1 MLVDAILI
9 LAGLSALLT
18 GFRRGFLHSLFS
30 TIGYI
35 GGGILGLSL
44 GLNFSSRVNSSLNKI
59 LLVFFAIFIF
69 AEIGRRLLRLLAKFF
84 RARLLWA
91 PLRFIDSLAGVAL
104 ELVRVTIFAYLLIA
118 VVLWSPWPFAKTSI
132 AESKIYPEMK
142 KEMPRALDQLR
153 ADVGEKLGAIPALKS
168 FSNQQK

>member
-1 MLVDAILI
+1 MFVDAILI
-9 LAGLSALLT
+9 LAGLSALIT

-44 GLNFSSRVNSSLNKI
+44 GLDFSSRVNSSLGKI
-59 LLVFFAIFIF
+59 LLIFLAIFIS
-69 AEIGRRLLRLLAKFF
+69 AEIGRRLLGMLAKFF

-91 PLRFIDSLAGVAL
+91 PLRFIDSVAGIAL
-104 ELVRVTIFAYLLIA
+104 ELVRVTIFAYLLIS
-118 VVLWSPWPFAKTSI
+118 VVLWSPWSFAKNSI
-132 AESKIYPEMK
+132 AESKIYPEIK

-153 ADVGEKLGAIPALKS
+153 ADIEKKLGAIPVLQS
-168 FSNQQK
+168 FSNL